1 MSIDFLHEKIRKLK
15 NPLVMDFSIRPEL
28 LPPHLMEQEGSF
40 EKAYPRFC
48 DELLDGLTGMIPGV
62 RFSFDAFA
70 LLGENGLATLRK
82 LLIKAGELGY
92 YTLLDGPQIL
102 TPWAADRAAELL
114 AGDTYPC
121 DGLLISP
128 YIGSDAVKPFTEVCG
143 KGEKDLFVVVRS
155 ANKSALELQ
164 DLLTGKR
171 LVQGAAAEIVNRFG
185 ESIFTRCNYSRICSV
200 SSAGAADSLRTLRA
214 QYKHMFILVDGLD
227 YPSGNMKNCSLAFDR
242 FGYGAA
248 ISAGPTITASWKEAE
263 GSDGSDYVEQAVQT
277 AERLKKNLLR
287 YIAIL

>member
-15 NPLVMDFSIRPEL
+15 NPLIMDFSIREEL
-28 LPPHLMEQEGSF
+28 LPGHLLEQEGSF
-40 EKAYPRFC
+40 SKAYSRFC
-48 DELLDGLTGMIPGV
+48 EELLDGLAGVIPSV

-70 LLGENGLATLRK
+70 LLDDNGLATLRK
-82 LLIKAGELGY
+82 LLKKAGELGY

-102 TPWAADRAAELL
+102 SPWGADRAAQLL
-114 AGDTYPC
+114 MDEAYPC

-128 YIGSDAVKPFTEVCG
+128 YIGSDAVKPFVDACT
-143 KGEKDLFVVVRS
+143 KGEKDLFLVVRS
-155 ANKSALELQ
+155 ANKSASELQ

-171 LVQGAAAEIVNRFG
+171 LVHGAAAEMANRYG
-185 ESIFTRCNYSRICSV
+185 ESIFTKCNYSRICSV
-200 SSAGAADSLRTLRA
+200 SSACAPDSLRTLRA

-248 ISAGPTITASWKEAE
+248 ISAGPTITATWKEVE
-263 GSDGSDYVEQAVQT
+263 GSDGSDYVEQAVQ
-277 AERLKKNLLR
+277 AADRLKKNLLR
-287 YIAIL
+287 YISIL